1 MVGVL
6 HKIKTNKMEKER
18 IFQVSEHSHDQF
30 KQLTVYND
38 GSGDF
43 CYTKSSLSRDMELNS
58 NYSGTVADSIE
69 CRSFKPNTFIESSFA
84 DTFAQAR
91 NQYGSDGVFTWQG
104 KQYTTQYKEE
114 LVQANYQIKDT
125 LKSNFDIQ
133 LEQSPVFKNPI
144 DNSNFLT
151 FSQQLYQSTQNQP
164 SFSLEYLQNSNESIF
179 SKNTIDLIKTSFIYQ
194 LGSYKLPK
202 TFLDGSFNIRFG
214 ELSKMRDYNP
224 FSTRLFEFFRP
235 TEFDF
240 KNNKKAYFAWDAH
253 SPVGNTP
260 HDYYHS
266 NQNKMTGSFRVP
278 HNHSNLNF
286 LQKLKAGGLHVAKH
300 GTRIV
305 GGIGII
311 LDIRE
316 IITSQEKLKDAG
328 IVLGQWIVGS
338 LGAKAGATVG
348 VLLIP
353 TIGLGSA
360 VLVPMLAI
368 AGSIAASKSLDAF
381 INNTVTP
388 DKVDVTTE
396 TTSKSLDAFINN
408 TVTPDKVDVTETTS
422 KSLDAFIDHT
432 LTSD

>member
-1 MVGVL
+1 
-6 HKIKTNKMEKER
+6 MEKEQ
-18 IFQVSEHSHDQF
+18 IFQALNERPGS
-30 KQLTVYND
+30 QLQLGTINND
-38 GSGDF
+38 GGV
-43 CYTKSSLSRDMELNS
+43 SLYVVSPFREGMS
-58 NYSGTVADSIE
+58 HISIFTV
-69 CRSFKPNTFIESSFA
+69 PSSFA
-84 DTFAQAR
+84 ATLAQAQKQYGTNADAFAQAL
-91 NQYGSDGVFTWQG
+91 NQYGSNGTSNWEG
-104 KQYTTQYKEE
+104 KQYTTE
-114 LVQANYQIKDT
+114 LAQEKYQIKDT

-224 FSTRLFEFFRP
+224 SSTRLFEFFRP

-253 SPVGNTP
+253 SPVGKMP

-266 NQNKMTGSFRVP
+266 NQNKMTGAFRVP
-278 HNHSNLNF
+278 PNHSNLNF

-311 LDIRE
+311 LDIRG

-338 LGAKAGATVG
+338 LGAEAGATVG

-368 AGSIAASKSLDAF
+368 SGSIAASIAASKSLDAF
-381 INNTVTP
+381 TN
-388 DKVDVTTE
+388 
-396 TTSKSLDAFINN
+396 S

-422 KSLDAFIDHT
+422 KSLDAFTNRTVTPDKVDVAT
-432 LTSD
+432 ETTSKSLDAFIKQTFTPDKSKND